1 MSGIFRGRTFFK
13 KHPLKKSYDVVI
25 IGGGAHG
32 TATAYYL
39 AKNFGI
45 TNVAILE
52 MNYIGAGGSGRN
64 TTIIRSNYRT
74 PEGIRFYERSMELW
88 NDLGAELDF
97 NLMLSRHGHFTL
109 AHTDSSVRVQRERAE
124 FNQSLGVDSRL
135 VFRDEIKELCPELNM
150 SMDVPYPVLAA
161 LYHPPGAVLRHDAVV
176 WGYASKANQAGV
188 HIHQGIRV
196 TGIRKDANG
205 RCVGV
210 DTTEGPIDAGIV
222 LSAVAGWTQNIT
234 EMAGIETPITN
245 HPLQAFVTEPVK
257 PMLHKI
263 MVSSVLHTY
272 VSQTDRGEFLIGSA
286 IEPYTTYSMRST
298 YTFLQHSVP
307 NTLQLFPWLGRLKI
321 MRQWTGYCDMTPD
334 FSPIMGETPIENF
347 YLDAGWGTWGFKAS
361 AVCGETMAEMVATRK
376 VPKLIA
382 PFRLSRF
389 EEEDLVPEKAAASVG
404 H

>member
-389 EEEDLVPEKAAASVG
+389 EEEDLVPDRKSVV
-404 H
+404 